1 MKLSVIIVNYNVKHF
16 LEQCLNSVRKALQHV
31 DAEVWMVDNNSV
43 DQSVEMVREKFPE
56 VLVIA
61 NKDNPGFSVANNQAI
76 KKSKGEYVLLLNP
89 DTIVEE
95 MTFKKVVDFM
105 DAHDEAGGL
114 GVKMV
119 DGNGNFLPESKRG
132 LPTPAVAFYKIFGL
146 SSIFPKSKTFGK
158 YHLGYLDKEETNEI
172 EVLSG
177 AFMMMRKKTLDE
189 VGLLDETFFM
199 YGEDIDLSY
208 RITLGGYK
216 NYYFPE
222 TRIIHYKGESTKKA
236 SVSYVFT
243 FYQAM
248 VIFAKKHFSL
258 RYASLFSLLIN
269 FAIYMRAGASIA
281 KRVINRIFLPLLDA
295 GILYLG
301 FYFIKQYWE
310 QTWLIPTGGFYPPLY
325 LLYIVPIYIAILLGG
340 VLLTGGYD
348 KPYQVPKLIKG
359 LFFGIITILVMYAL
373 IPDNYRYSRAIIIAG
388 TFWGFISLSGYRI
401 ILQLAGVSAFNNE
414 EARKNRIAVVGSIEE
429 SNRVA
434 GLIGNMKQ
442 QTSFIGLVGLDE
454 QDRKQENV
462 IGLAAQLQDIIRV
475 YSIGEVIFCAKDLS
489 AQHIIDQMIQLQD
502 QGVDYKIA
510 PQESMAIIGSNSIN
524 SHNDLFMI
532 EVDSVSKPQN
542 KRNKWLMDMGLSLL
556 FLLTLPITIWMVKDK
571 HSFIKNIFCVLFSQ
585 KTWVAYYLGSIDQEV
600 QLPNLKKGVL
610 NPGHAFAKENL
621 NDDTLSRLNLLY
633 SRDYKIT
640 TDLEIIW
647 KGFSFL
653 GN

>member
-16 LEQCLNSVRKALQHV
+16 LEQCLNSVRKATQHV

-76 KKSKGEYVLLLNP
+76 RKSKGEYVLLLNP

-105 DAHDEAGGL
+105 DQHEDAGGL

-146 SSIFPKSKTFGK
+146 ASIFPKSKIFGK

-177 AFMMMRKKTLDE
+177 AFMLMRKKTLDK

-258 RYASLFSLLIN
+258 RYASLFSFLIH

-281 KRVINRIFLPLLDA
+281 KRMINRIFLPLLDA
-295 GILYLG
+295 GILYIG

-310 QTWLIPTGGFYPPLY
+310 QTWLIPAGGAYPSLY
-325 LLYIVPIYIAILLGG
+325 LLYIVPIYILILLGG

-388 TFWGFISLSGYRI
+388 TFWGFISLSGYRFA
-401 ILQLAGVSAFNNE
+401 LQLAGVSSFNNE
-414 EARKNRIAVVGSIEE
+414 EAKKNRIAVVGSIEE

-524 SHNDLFMI
+524 AHNDLFMI

-542 KRNKWLMDMGLSLL
+542 KRNKRLMDMILSLL
-556 FLLTLPITIWMVKDK
+556 FLLTLPIIIWMVKDK
-571 HSFIKNIFCVLFSQ
+571 LGFIKNIFCVLFSQ

-610 NPGHAFAKENL
+610 NPGHAFAKEDL
-621 NDDTLSRLNLLY
+621 SDDTLSRLNLLY